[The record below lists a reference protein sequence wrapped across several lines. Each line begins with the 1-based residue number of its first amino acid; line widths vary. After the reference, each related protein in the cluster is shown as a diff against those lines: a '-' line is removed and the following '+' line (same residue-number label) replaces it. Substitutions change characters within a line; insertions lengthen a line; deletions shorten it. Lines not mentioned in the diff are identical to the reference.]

1 MDEPNAL
8 LRWVMFHFA
17 GGDALFAAILLLI
30 LISFVPEAKAT
41 AWRWTLVSLLPMVWG
56 GLASPAWPLTLLI
69 GIAALI
75 VGWRA
80 LIHLRGRNVGR
91 EPLVRW
97 SLRIAL
103 GLLVFG
109 EVRIDS
115 IVSKAPPQSLAV
127 IADSITA
134 GLNDG
139 EVTWPQLFAERTGIA
154 VRDASQPGATFKS
167 AISQADAMS
176 DDQTPLILEI
186 GGNDLLGG
194 LSLADF
200 TRDCEQLCRK
210 VCTPGRIIWM
220 CELPLPPG
228 KSQYGVAQRRI
239 ARKYDIQLIPK
250 RTMMQLLTTAGATVD
265 SIHLSPAGQNLFC
278 ELIQDATGCA
288 TRKVSSV
295 RYEKIER
302 RYNASAMRR

>member
-17 GGDALFAAILLLI
+17 GGDALFAAIFALVVV
-30 LISFVPEAKAT
+30 SFVPETKAT
-41 AWRWTLVSLLPMVWG
+41 AWRWTLVSLLAMVWG
-56 GLASPAWPLTLLI
+56 GLASPAWPLSLLI

-75 VGWRA
+75 VGWR
-80 LIHLRGRNVGR
+80 IQVHLRGRNVGR
-91 EPLVRW
+91 EPLVKW

-103 GLLVFG
+103 VLLALG

-115 IVSKAPPQSLAV
+115 IVSKAPPHSLAV

-139 EVTWPQLFAERTGIA
+139 EVTWPRLFAERTGID
-154 VRDASQPGATFKS
+154 VRDASQPGATFRS
-167 AISQADAMS
+167 AIDQADALS
-176 DDQTPLILEI
+176 DDRTPMILEI

-194 LSLADF
+194 RSLADF
-200 TRDCEQLCRK
+200 TRDFEQLCRK
-210 VCTPGRIIWM
+210 VCTPGRIVWM
-220 CELPLPPG
+220 CEMPLPPG
-228 KSQYGVAQRRI
+228 KSQYGAAQRRI
-239 ARKYDIQLIPK
+239 ARKYDINLIPK

-278 ELIQDATGCA
+278 ELIQDATGST
-288 TRKVSSV
+288 TREVSDV